1 MCRRVDQLLV
11 EKDRGLYQW
20 FLRQDAFG
28 HGERKDK
35 MGEREFGRRLEEKKK
50 KKHKR
55 EKKKLFSSFN

>member
-1 MCRRVDQLLV
+1 MVFETGCVRTWR
-11 EKDRGLYQW
+11 
-20 FLRQDAFG
+20 
-28 HGERKDK
+28 ERKDK